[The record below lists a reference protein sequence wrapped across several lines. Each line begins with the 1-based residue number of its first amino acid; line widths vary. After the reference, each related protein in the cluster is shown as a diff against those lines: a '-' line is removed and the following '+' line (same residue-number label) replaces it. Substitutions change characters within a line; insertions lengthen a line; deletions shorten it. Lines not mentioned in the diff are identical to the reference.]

1 MAGGA
6 SASDGTGVSKSV
18 SVSARLFPS
27 RLFGYIFL
35 GNAKKVYFLE
45 LGYLSRALR
54 RFFDPQSK
62 AKSPRKLRSILLIT
76 GAVKATAVISTAM
89 NFRDHR
95 VTPKAYRRDRS
106 LQRSFGDAFEA

>member
-62 AKSPRKLRSILLIT
+62 AKSPRI
-76 GAVKATAVISTAM
+76 AQHFV
-89 NFRDHR
+89 DHWGGEG
-95 VTPKAYRRDRS
+95 YGCHFNCNEFS
-106 LQRSFGDAFEA
+106 